1 MNIPRARECMTS
13 AVASCGPEADMER
26 AAHLMWT
33 NDCGVIPVVN
43 DRAHVVGVV
52 TDRDLVMAA
61 YTKGRALR
69 DVRVADCMSRDVA
82 TCSPNESIEDVM
94 RAAKKDPDRPQNV
107 MTVHFVGGDPAI
119 VEIQAPRGRGMAY
132 RLARQL
138 SAHGIN
144 ILSARV
150 GQWAGSG
157 TAAFYVTSSDGS
169 VVDAAMVGRAL
180 ESQKV

>member
-1 MNIPRARECMTS
+1 MGCTEVTVCCADAPGLLSRILGVLYALELSIVAIRASTTASASPVALDTITVSFGGRPVPRATASRLVRTMR
-13 AVASCGPEADMER
+13 AVLTGS
-26 AAHLMWT
+26 
-33 NDCGVIPVVN
+33 
-43 DRAHVVGVV
+43 
-52 TDRDLVMAA
+52 
-61 YTKGRALR
+61 
-69 DVRVADCMSRDVA
+69 
-82 TCSPNESIEDVM
+82 ESVEDVM

-107 MTVHFVGGDPAI
+107 MTVHYVGGDPAI

-157 TAAFYVTSSDGS
+157 TAAFYVTASDGS
-169 VVDAAMVGRAL
+169 RVDEGMVTRAL
-180 ESQKV
+180 EAQKV